1 MTIALDKK
9 GWPEDLSDQ
18 GIVLQKGRLAA
29 KPVLV
34 VGGGITG
41 MTAAIPEK
49 IMTGLLSKIPYG
61 RLAEP
66 AEIAAVHAFLAS
78 DEASYISGQVLIVDG
93 GLRTGSSY

>member
-1 MTIALDKK
+1 
-9 GWPEDLSDQ
+9 
-18 GIVLQKGRLAA
+18 
-29 KPVLV
+29 
-34 VGGGITG
+34 

-49 IMTGLLSKIPYG
+49 IMTGLLKKIPYG

-93 GLRTGSSY
+93 GLRTGSS